1 MAKDVFE
8 RLKRI
13 FELEKRQGWR
23 NRAVAGGIQALRK
36 RWAIDAKQDQVDAVL
51 IDAVLEM
58 LQTYLDAS
66 EEDRPAIAA
75 KILAATDDPDVLPDL
90 AATVTGTT
98 PDQEVVTKVVLDAPP
113 PPSPE
118 KPPKVEK
125 AAKAPKPTQPSKQPT
140 AKQAEAK
147 QAAGKQAAAKQPT
160 TKEPESKGSNDDYY
174 DYYESLQEGY
184 VPPEPTDAA
193 SRRARI
199 KQETSQSAPKRP
211 VRDGAALDAQ
221 GLNSPV
227 NVLPSVGK
235 VTAKTLVKLG
245 IYTINDL
252 LWHLPHRYDDYSTLR
267 TIDKLQPGEQVT
279 VIANLW
285 ELNDKKLA
293 RNRTMVQGILGDGTG
308 TLHAT
313 WWSPYVRKKLHP
325 GRPMRFSGKVSLFM
339 GNKSLDNP
347 SFEPIEQD
355 AVTTGAIIPVYHLT
369 EGVTNGSIVKLARLA
384 LETWGKFV
392 DDPVPAQVMA
402 KLGLMGRAEALQQ
415 IHFPENMAKMEA
427 ARQRLAF
434 DEFFLIQLGV
444 EERRRQLKSA
454 TAPSLASDEA
464 MMASYTASLPFQLTG
479 AQARVLAE
487 VVQDIDRTVPMAR
500 LIQGDVGSGK
510 TVVAAG
516 AMFVAAANGYQ
527 SALLAPTQILAEQH
541 FRGISALLERLA
553 LAGGTPV
560 RTALLTGRVTGSQ
573 RQEVLDGLADG
584 SIDVV
589 IGTTALIQEGV
600 EFSSLGFVVVDEQH
614 RFGVEQRGAL
624 RSQNID
630 VQPHVLVMS
639 ATPIPRSLALTVFGD
654 LDISIIDEMPPGR
667 TPITTK
673 RFTPRERER
682 LYRFVR
688 KQVADG
694 RQAFIVYP
702 LVEESDKLDVG
713 SAVEGH
719 AKLSNDIFPDLAV
732 GLLHGR
738 MNGAEKDTVMSAF
751 AAGDYQIL
759 VATTVVE
766 VGIDVPN
773 ATLMLIEDAHRFGL
787 AQLHQLR
794 GRVGRGQHESFCA
807 LFTDSQSPDS
817 LERLDALVA
826 STDGFVLAEKDL
838 ELRGPGDF
846 LGTRQSGLPDLRVA
860 QLSDTATL
868 VMAREAA
875 RSLFAQDPELAT
887 FPTLRAQVDKFWQG
901 HGDIN

>member
-1 MAKDVFE
+1 MAIDVFE
-8 RLKRI
+8 RLERI
-13 FELEKRQGWR
+13 FKLEERQGWR
-23 NRAVAGGIQALRK
+23 NRSVAGGIQALSQ
-36 RWAIDAKQDQVDAVL
+36 RWPMDAAKAEVDPTLITAVVDL
-51 IDAVLEM
+51 
-58 LQTYLDAS
+58 LQAYLDAS

-75 KILAATDDPDVLPDL
+75 TILAATQDPVALPEL
-90 AATVTGTT
+90 AA
-98 PDQEVVTKVVLDAPP
+98 EVIGEPPAPP
-113 PPSPE
+113 PPPAKIDPPKPSKPAKAE
-118 KPPKVEK
+118 KPIPSEKPAK
-125 AAKAPKPTQPSKQPT
+125 AAPSPKKAP
-140 AKQAEAK
+140 AKQANP
-147 QAAGKQAAAKQPT
+147 QPSGT
-160 TKEPESKGSNDDYY
+160 NEPPADDYY

-184 VPPEPTDAA
+184 TPPEPTDAA

-199 KQETSQSAPKRP
+199 KQEIGHAPPKRP
-211 VRDGAALDAQ
+211 LRDGATLDVQ
-221 GLNSPV
+221 GLNAPV
-227 NVLPSVGK
+227 NVLPGIGK
-235 VTAKTLVKLG
+235 AKADLLAKLN
-245 IYTINDL
+245 IRTINDL
-252 LWHLPHRYDDYSTLR
+252 LWHLPHRYDDFSALR

-285 ELNDKKLA
+285 ELSEKKLA
-293 RNRTMVQGILGDGTG
+293 RNRSMVQGILGDGTG

-313 WWSPYVRKKLHP
+313 WWSPYVRKKLRT
-325 GRPMRFSGKVSLFM
+325 GRAMRFSGKVGLFM

-347 SFEPIEQD
+347 SFEPVDED
-355 AVTTGAIIPVYHLT
+355 AVTTGRIVPVYPLT
-369 EGVTNGSIVKLARLA
+369 EGVSNMLLNKLTGQA
-384 LETWGKFV
+384 LENWGKFI
-392 DDPVPAQVMA
+392 DDPVPAEVMA
-402 KLGLMGRAEALQQ
+402 KLGLMGRGEALQQ

-454 TAPSLASDEA
+454 TAPSLASDEVL
-464 MMASYTASLPFQLTG
+464 MASYTASLPFQLTG
-479 AQARVLAE
+479 AQARVLGE

-516 AMFVAAANGYQ
+516 AMVVAAANGYQ

-541 FRGISALLERLA
+541 FRGISALLAQLA
-553 LAGGTPV
+553 QAGGASV

-654 LDISIIDEMPPGR
+654 LDISVIDEMPPGR
-667 TPITTK
+667 TPIVTK
-673 RFTPRERER
+673 RFTSLKRES
-682 LYRFVR
+682 LYGFIR
-688 KQVADG
+688 KEVAQG
-694 RQAFIVYP
+694 RQAFIIYP

-719 AKLSNDIFPDLAV
+719 LKLSNDIFPDLSV

-766 VGIDVPN
+766 VGIDMPN
-773 ATLMLIEDAHRFGL
+773 ATVMLIEDAHRFGL

-794 GRVGRGQHESFCA
+794 GRVGRGQHESYCA
-807 LFTDSQSPDS
+807 LFSDTKTPDT

-838 ELRGPGDF
+838 ALRGPGDF

-875 RSLFAQDPELAT
+875 RSVFAQDPELAT
-887 FPTLRAQVDKFWQG
+887 FPTLRAQVDRFWQG
-901 HGDIN
+901 HGDIS